1 MQSPSP
7 AAPRP
12 AAAPRPLCTLI
23 VGASG
28 GIGAALVR
36 QYAATGWKV
45 HATLR
50 KPPAD
55 PVQAGLPRGVH
66 LHPLDLRDRAQTAA
80 LGAALAGLPLDL
92 LIVAAGTY
100 DRVGGAFGSGPPV
113 PPDEVFDINAE
124 APMRVAEAVFAN
136 LRAAAPSRMVFL
148 SSAEGIRT
156 GGRQQGVYGQSKARL
171 NDHVREYAGEWAYF
185 GVIGI
190 ALHPGWVRTGMGGA
204 RAPLTPDQSAA
215 GIQKVVA
222 GLTPDH
228 CGAFLDYRGNM
239 LPW

>member
-1 MQSPSP
+1 MQQPTRDP
-7 AAPRP
+7 APTIE
-12 AAAPRPLCTLI
+12 APRPLRALI
-23 VGASG
+23 VGASR

-36 QYAATGWKV
+36 QYAATGWEV

-50 KPPAD
+50 KPAAD
-55 PVQAGLPRGVH
+55 AAQGLPHGVH
-66 LHPLDLRDRAQTAA
+66 LHTLDLRDPAQIAALAAA
-80 LGAALAGLPLDL
+80 LGDAQLVL

-100 DRVGGAFGSGPPV
+100 DRVGGAFGNGPAV
-113 PPDEVFDINAE
+113 PRDEVFAINTV
-124 APMRVAEAVFAN
+124 APMRVAAVVLPN
-136 LRAAAPSRMVFL
+136 LRAAAPSKMVFI

-156 GGRQQGVYGQSKARL
+156 GGRAQGVYGQSKAAL
-171 NDHVREYAGEWAYF
+171 NDHIREYAGEWAYF

-190 ALHPGWVRTGMGGA
+190 ALHPGWVRTDMGGA

-222 GLTPDH
+222 GLTPEH
-228 CGAFLDYRGNM
+228 CGVFMDYRGTM

>member
-1 MQSPSP
+1 MASPSIGP
-7 AAPRP
+7 ID
-12 AAAPRPLCTLI
+12 APRPLRALI
-23 VGASG
+23 VGASR

-36 QYAATGWKV
+36 QYAATGWEV

-55 PVQAGLPRGVH
+55 PAAAGLPPGVH
-66 LHPLDLRDRAQTAA
+66 LHPLDLRDAAQVAA
-80 LGAALAGLPLDL
+80 LGTALGGAPLDL

-100 DRVGGAFGSGPPV
+100 DRVGGAFGNGPAV
-113 PPDEVFDINAE
+113 PPDEVFAVNAA
-124 APMRVAEAVFAN
+124 APMQVAEAVFAN
-136 LRAAAPSRMVFL
+136 LRAAAPAKMVFI

-156 GGRQQGVYGQSKARL
+156 GGRQQGVYGQSKAAL
-171 NDHVREYAGEWAYF
+171 NDHIREYAGEWAYF

-190 ALHPGWVRTGMGGA
+190 ALHPGWVRTDMGGS
-204 RAPLTPDQSAA
+204 RAPLTPEQSAA

-222 GLTPDH
+222 GLTPEH
-228 CGAFLDYRGNM
+228 CGVFMDYRGSM